1 MKSLL
6 RFTVAALLS
15 MVMFIGCATT
25 GDANAETT
33 EKSTSVAE
41 KSDKSSGKKAPSK
54 KASVGEYVGQ
64 YDETMTPEN
73 SCVIFFL
80 AGSDLEEVFKQI
92 NPNLDVDEQK
102 FTYGLFSMYRVSV
115 FKPCKPGSRYMLTK
129 LRGSAHYSFQDVNWD
144 MEFKPNEQYLVIDVP
159 NEPGIYCY
167 SDPKMGWLGGEI
179 LARRISNGKAYEL
192 PAPDTGKYTKA
203 VYKQAAKQFK
213 KLYSG
218 TPWYDAFLEKQKTIK

>member
-144 MEFKPNEQYLVIDVP
+144 MEFKRDGLAEKFLQDELVMVKLMHFQPQIQE
-159 NEPGIYCY
+159 NTHR
-167 SDPKMGWLGGEI
+167 LF
-179 LARRISNGKAYEL
+179 ISRQQSSSKNCTAEL
-192 PAPDTGKYTKA
+192 HGTMLSLKNR
-203 VYKQAAKQFK
+203 KQLNK
-213 KLYSG
+213 
-218 TPWYDAFLEKQKTIK
+218 